1 VIRHANQPPS
11 ANNRYFRNSKQG
23 KMSIEVNGL
32 YKFYGEQA
40 ALGGISFKVK
50 TGEIVGFLG
59 PNGAGKSTTMKIITG
74 FIPASEGKV
83 TVCGLDVE
91 ENSME
96 TRRKIG
102 YLPEHNPLYLD
113 MYVKEYLDFVADI
126 YHVPNK
132 KERIAEMIQLVG
144 LEREQNKKIGAL
156 SKGYRQRVGLAQAMI
171 HNPEVLILDEPTSG
185 LDPNQLVDIR
195 NLIKKIGKTKTV
207 MLSTHIMQEVEAICD
222 RVIIINNG
230 LLVADNSAKELQAQQ
245 TKQVV
250 IVEFDPEVTV
260 SQNELKKIEGVNKV
274 KAVEGSNA
282 WILETDRKDDLRKI
296 VSKHA
301 SSKDWLILSLK
312 VEEKSLE
319 EVFKELTGKK

>member
-1 VIRHANQPPS
+1 
-11 ANNRYFRNSKQG
+11 
-23 KMSIEVNGL
+23 MSIEVSNL
-32 YKFYGEQA
+32 QKFYGEQA

-74 FIPASEGKV
+74 FIPASEGSV
-83 TVCGLDVE
+83 SVCGLDVDE
-91 ENSME
+91 HSME
-96 TRRKIG
+96 VRKKIG

-113 MYVKEYLDFVADI
+113 MYVKEYLNFVADI
-126 YHVPNK
+126 YKIKNK
-132 KERIAEMIQLVG
+132 KARIEEMIQLVG
-144 LEREQNKKIGAL
+144 LEKEQHKKIGAL

-171 HNPEVLILDEPTSG
+171 HDPEVLILDEPTSG

-222 RVIIINNG
+222 RVVIINNG
-230 LLVADNSAKELQAQQ
+230 IIVADNSAKELQSQQ
-245 TKQVV
+245 NKQVV
-250 IVEFDPEVTV
+250 IVEFDSESKVTK
-260 SQNELKKIEGVNKV
+260 SELKKIAGVHKV
-274 KAVEGSNA
+274 LEVENTNS
-282 WILETDRKDDLRKI
+282 WLLETNQQDDLRKI

-301 SSKDWLILSLK
+301 ASKDWLILSLK

-319 EVFKELTGKK
+319 QVFKDLTGK